1 MLFYIYN
8 AVETVQKYKELI
20 MMDVK
25 QFAKIRKNNPF
36 MPLNDI
42 VHELILQDIIS
53 FKMMPGSRISES
65 SIAQELGISRSPV
78 KAALERLAENNYI
91 RVSNSRYYVAGF
103 DKKEYDEI
111 CDFTL
116 MIESY
121 AAGEAALH
129 ITHEQLDELYALAH
143 RLQEIYKEAFHE
155 GKDFVFS
162 KLLDAEIEFHYSV
175 VKASG
180 NSLIIDLYEQM
191 KYRLFRCRS
200 YLLFSRPD
208 GFYDTL
214 DTDHVFICDILK
226 FGDRDMASAAIR
238 RHLGVSRSGIERFK
252 LLESFNKSIN

>member
-1 MLFYIYN
+1 
-8 AVETVQKYKELI
+8 

-121 AAGEAALH
+121 AAG
-129 ITHEQLDELYALAH
+129 
-143 RLQEIYKEAFHE
+143 RLLCILRM
-155 GKDFVFS
+155 S
-162 KLLDAEIEFHYSV
+162 
-175 VKASG
+175 
-180 NSLIIDLYEQM
+180 SLMSCMPLRTD
-191 KYRLFRCRS
+191 CRRFIRKPS
-200 YLLFSRPD
+200 TRVR
-208 GFYDTL
+208 TL
-214 DTDHVFICDILK
+214 C
-226 FGDRDMASAAIR
+226 SANCLMR
-238 RHLGVSRSGIERFK
+238 
-252 LLESFNKSIN
+252 KSSSTIQ